1 MNFALFIEKIA
12 PLFEETAPAALTE
25 TVRYKEL
32 PDWTSLVALSLIVTV
47 FNDFG
52 ATVTGDDIEAS
63 GTLGE
68 LFERIQKGV
77 A

>member
-1 MNFALFIEKIA
+1 MTFDLFIEKII
-12 PLFEETAPAALTE
+12 PLFEETPAASLTE
-25 TVRYKEL
+25 ETRYKEL

-47 FNDFG
+47 FNEFG
-52 ATVTGDDIEAS
+52 ATITGDDMEAS

-68 LFERIQKGV
+68 LFESVQKGV